1 MPFVPEPRACSLKL
15 PFFCP
20 IEPAIHPD
28 VTLVEA
34 RAHDWLLAQN
44 YFGNPENRERVI
56 GSRSAEF
63 YARMSPR
70 AHTNRLQVAVEWI
83 YWGFSFDDAYCDTL
97 PWSIRPAEFT
107 ELAGRIV
114 RMLEA
119 PRSTLPGPDPHIMAL
134 AELRDRFAEVGTPV
148 QHRRWVLAQ
157 RAWLLGV
164 AWQIGNQSRAVMP
177 TLNDYLAMRINSAA
191 GESVTSMIALVN
203 DLDIPEKEMEHPAVR
218 ACTEMSRMLASLDN
232 DLHSYAKDIHRN
244 EIEQNIVNV
253 IITEQYCHPQDAV
266 VTAMAMRD
274 RIMCRFLSLRDR
286 ISHRQSAPT
295 RHYLQDLGHVV
306 RGNLDWGLKT
316 PRYLVDGQHSLVPQ
330 WADKPSDAG
339 TLPPAPSVAWWW
351 DITLAGG

>member
-1 MPFVPEPRACSLKL
+1 MTSVPEPYTCALEM

-34 RAHDWLLAQN
+34 RAYDWILAWD
-44 YFGNPENRERVI
+44 YFGNPENRARVI

-63 YARMSPR
+63 YARMTPR
-70 AHTNRLQVAVEWI
+70 AHIDRLQIAVEWT

-97 PWSIRPAEFT
+97 PWSIQPAEFT

-119 PRSTLPGPDPHIMAL
+119 PGSTLPGPNHHILAL
-134 AELRDRFAEVGTPV
+134 AELRDRFAEVGTPA

-157 RAWLLGV
+157 RAWFLGV
-164 AWQIGNQSRAVMP
+164 AWQIGNQSRAVTP

-191 GESVTSMIALVN
+191 GEPVTSMIALVN
-203 DLDIPEKEMEHPAVR
+203 DIDIPENEMEAPAVR

-244 EIEQNIVNV
+244 ETDQNIVNV
-253 IITEQYCHPQDAV
+253 IIAERHCHPQDAA

-274 RIMCRFLSLRDR
+274 RIMCRFLRLRDL
-286 ISHRQSAPT
+286 IAHRQSAPT
-295 RHYLQDLGHVV
+295 RHYLEDLGHVV
-306 RGNLDWGLKT
+306 RGNLDWGLNT
-316 PRYLVDGQHSLVPQ
+316 PRYLVDGQHAPLPQ

-339 TLPPAPSVAWWW
+339 TQPPAPSVAWWW
-351 DITLAGG
+351 DPSLTGG

>member
-1 MPFVPEPRACSLKL
+1 MSSAPEPSNCALEM

-34 RAHDWLLAQN
+34 RAHDWLLDWN
-44 YFGNPENRERVI
+44 YFGNPQNRDRVI
-56 GSRSAEF
+56 GSQSAEF
-63 YARMSPR
+63 SARMTPR
-70 AHTNRLQVAVEWI
+70 AHTDRLQIAAEWT

-97 PWSIRPAEFT
+97 PWSIRPAEFI

-119 PRSTLPGPDPHIMAL
+119 PGSTAPGPDPHILAL
-134 AELRDRFAEVGTPV
+134 AELRDRFTEVGTPA

-177 TLNDYLAMRINSAA
+177 TLNDYLAMRINAAA
-191 GESVTSMIALVN
+191 GEPVTSMIALVN
-203 DLDIPEKEMEHPAVR
+203 DIDIPENEMEDPAVR

-244 EIEQNIVNV
+244 ETDQNIVNV
-253 IITEQYCHPQDAV
+253 IVAERHCHPQDAV

-274 RIMCRFLSLRDR
+274 RIMCRFLRLRDL
-286 ISHRQSAPT
+286 IAHRQSAPT

-306 RGNLDWGLKT
+306 RGNLDWGLST
-316 PRYLVDGQHSLVPQ
+316 LRYLVDGQHALLPQ
-330 WADKPSDAG
+330 WVDKPSDTG
-339 TLPPAPSVAWWW
+339 TQPPAPSVAWWW
-351 DITLAGG
+351 DSTLTGG